1 MAQIRFASILIN
13 FFVFLFIIFSES
25 AFGTQLGPQ
34 DSVHR
39 LIDKIKMTH
48 QVENITPQD
57 VNANK
62 KIFEEAIQYLDVVQI
77 SQKSLGKYW
86 KKGSVADQKKFTSLL
101 RGLFMHVAF
110 PNSAKFFKK
119 LKIEYGT
126 SETKNGKAVVPLQ
139 VMHEEE
145 GEIGIDFV
153 LHEKNKRWLVL
164 DVILD
169 GVSMRNNLRSQF
181 RRILKK
187 KNFSDLLMQME
198 KKLNKS
204 QKG

>member
-1 MAQIRFASILIN
+1 MAQIRFVPILIN
-13 FFVFLFIIFSES
+13 FCVFLFIILSES
-25 AFGTQLGPQ
+25 TLADQISAQ

-39 LIDKIKMTH
+39 LIDKIKMTV
-48 QVENITPQD
+48 QGD
-57 VNANK
+57 VLSTEEGNTNK
-62 KIFEEAIQYLDVVQI
+62 KIFEEAIQFLDVAQI

-86 KKGSVADQKKFTSLL
+86 KKVNAKDQKQFTSLL
-101 RGLFMHVAF
+101 RELFMYVAF

-119 LKIEYGT
+119 LKIDYGT
-126 SETKNGKAVVPLQ
+126 SETKDEKTVVPLK

-145 GEIGIDFV
+145 GEVGIDFV
-153 LHEKNKRWLVL
+153 LHQKKNRWLVL

-187 KNFSDLLMQME
+187 KNFSDLLRQME
-198 KKLNKS
+198 KKLNKAK
-204 QKG
+204 KG